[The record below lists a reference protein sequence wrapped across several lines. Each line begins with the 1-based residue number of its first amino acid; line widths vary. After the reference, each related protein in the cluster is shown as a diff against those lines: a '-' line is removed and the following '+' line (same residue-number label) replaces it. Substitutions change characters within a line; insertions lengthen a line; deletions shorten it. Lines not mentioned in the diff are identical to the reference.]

1 MCLYN
6 RHFLFKRFTHA
17 PYFITFA
24 LFEIHSFLSPYV
36 NISVRP
42 FYKQHKERL
51 LESLK
56 IL

>member
-1 MCLYN
+1 MCLYK
-6 RHFLFKRFTHA
+6 RHFLFKRFTYA

-24 LFEIHSFLSPYV
+24 LFEIHSFLSQYV